1 MDIFYLLNSPF
12 CHQMSSRSFFIA
24 GFKMPLCARC
34 TAIHIGLLLGYLFH
48 LLFMRKE
55 NQCICLLSL
64 ILFNVPLAIDG
75 ITQLYGLRESTNE
88 IRLLTG
94 TLSGLSFGLVIAYV
108 IEAFNNEHKDLKLEL
123 FNTTLMKR
131 QAHVAISSEILAYLI
146 IYVGV
151 LSNSLLYLIYISL
164 YLTISSFLHNIIVP
178 IYIMV
183 AMIKCIK
190 T

>member
-1 MDIFYLLNSPF
+1 
-12 CHQMSSRSFFIA
+12 
-24 GFKMPLCARC
+24 
-34 TAIHIGLLLGYLFH
+34 
-48 LLFMRKE
+48 MRKE

-123 FNTTLMKR
+123 FNTTLMRR
-131 QAHVAISSEILAYLI
+131 QAYVAILSEILSYLI

-151 LSNSLLYLIYISL
+151 LSKLNI
-164 YLTISSFLHNIIVP
+164 YLTISYFFTTIL
-178 IYIMV
+178 
-183 AMIKCIK
+183 
-190 T
+190 